1 MTYVILPGRGAMIEY
16 DNCHLSIMIIF
27 EPYDYKSNNLTI
39 RSHTTFD
46 LSPHLVINSSHCTW
60 VKVIRGRSS
69 EVTMLTMEGTI
80 RRTIS
85 TDLDLRRTSHQEYAI
100 LLVLGYFFC
109 IHLLLTIN
117 YFVKAKV
124 LS

>member
-1 MTYVILPGRGAMIEY
+1 MIEY

-60 VKVIRGRSS
+60 VKVIRGY
-69 EVTMLTMEGTI
+69 
-80 RRTIS
+80 
-85 TDLDLRRTSHQEYAI
+85 YADYGGNNQKNNQYR
-100 LLVLGYFFC
+100 LGPEE
-109 IHLLLTIN
+109 N
-117 YFVKAKV
+117 
-124 LS
+124 

>member
-109 IHLLLTIN
+109 MRLLLTIN
-117 YFVKAKV
+117 Y
-124 LS
+124 L